1 VANEIKFG
9 FTSGLSLCFT
19 VFDKN
24 GNFRTIEHIPLYEL
38 KDTGYYT
45 GTAPVDLTTGDII
58 LAYELEAVTYD
69 DVGTTISTYERV
81 YYEGDLVFYEGGE
94 VFWYDSASVDVV
106 TWTGDP
112 IGSGEYVSQ
121 SDIIAYLISISTGQ
135 TTTTSD
141 VDTSFLA
148 VRDALARALEN
159 KDIGY
164 YELRP

>member
-9 FTSGLSLCFT
+9 YTSGLSLCFT

-58 LAYELEAVTYD
+58 LAYELEPVTYD
-69 DVGTTISTYERV
+69 SAGLYVGTYEFV
-81 YYEGDLVFYEGGE
+81 YYESSQVFYEGYE
-94 VFWYDSASVDVV
+94 VFWYDSAVVDIV

-112 IGSGEYVSQ
+112 VGSGEYVSQ
-121 SDIIAYLISISTGQ
+121 ADIVAYLISISTGQ

-141 VDTSFLA
+141 ADTSFLA
-148 VRDALARALEN
+148 VREALARALEN

>member
-1 VANEIKFG
+1 MANEIKFG

-58 LAYELEAVTYD
+58 LAYELEDVTCEGIGMT
-69 DVGTTISTYERV
+69 VISYEKV
-81 YYEGDLVFYEGGE
+81 YYEGEQVFYEGGE
-94 VFWYDSASVDVV
+94 VYSYDNATVEKV

-112 IGSGEYVSQ
+112 VGSGEYVSQ
-121 SDIIAYLISISTGQ
+121 ADIIAYLVSISTGQ
-135 TTTTSD
+135 ITTTTD
-141 VDTSFLA
+141 ADTSFLA
-148 VRDALARALEN
+148 VREALARALEN
-159 KDIGY
+159 KNIGY